1 VQGAHYLSDCL
12 FSLPQGLLILTATG
26 TPPRWLAALP
36 SQPQRADD
44 AMPAR
49 QASLLAASCCWLLS
63 LHPAV
68 RLTGSTQGVAAA
80 LLALTL
86 RSVPLCGGRPLRCPH
101 RADVHV

>member
-1 VQGAHYLSDCL
+1 MQGAHYLSDCL

-80 LLALTL
+80 AGSHSALCAAVRWSPPSL
-86 RSVPLCGGRPLRCPH
+86 PAQG
-101 RADVHV
+101 